1 MEINEFIAQYKTYP
15 VLFIG
20 TGFSKRYLEDIP
32 DWDGLLEQAAKDLWG
47 NTDKYKDLK
56 EECRLPNG
64 LYNFPKIGSKLNEAF
79 TNILREDDEHQL
91 KEFNRKW
98 YDLPD
103 NERQASR
110 LKLYISDKLEGKKK
124 KEEDKIKE
132 EISSFKKCKEKICSI
147 ITTNYDTLLED
158 LSEFKP
164 LIGNKILLSDPLR
177 SIYKI
182 HGYIKSPM
190 DIVLTEEDYTTFNEK
205 YDLIRAQLISLF
217 IHNPIIFLGY
227 SLSDEN
233 IKKVLQTIFSYV
245 VPDSEL
251 SKQIT
256 SNFLLVEYSEGEEN
270 TIVENLNLSLG
281 GNVEVTI
288 KQIKT
293 DNYTALYRAIAS
305 LDLPISMVDQKR
317 IREIVRGI
325 EEGGTIKVNIA
336 KDWEQASASDR
347 IIAIG
352 SQRSVSL
359 NEIYDKNDILQH
371 YFEIIEGRKIS
382 ALSILKTLKPI
393 ASEFFPAF
401 GFWQL
406 TNEIE
411 YLDQRKDYQIS
422 KLKKALSNIKP
433 KSQTHNSI
441 DAIIA
446 DSTIAKS
453 YQSMAILEAVYKRE
467 IDLDSLKSYLQ
478 GISWE
483 ELQNS
488 EKTEIRKLLCL
499 YDIMKYA
506 PDTFTEKLEGESQE
520 D

>member
-15 VLFIG
+15 ILFIG

-56 EECRLPNG
+56 DECRLPNG
-64 LYNFPKIGSKLNEAF
+64 SYNFPKIGSKLNEAF

-103 NERQASR
+103 KERLTSR
-110 LKLYISDKLEGKKK
+110 LKLYISDKLEGKKIK
-124 KEEDKIKE
+124 VEDKIKE

-164 LIGNKILLSDPLR
+164 LIGNKILLSNPLQ

-182 HGYIKSPM
+182 HGCIKSPM
-190 DIVLTEEDYTTFNEK
+190 DIVLTEEDYTAFNEK

-227 SLSDEN
+227 SLSDDN
-233 IKKVLQTIFSYV
+233 IKKVLKTIFSYV
-245 VPDSEL
+245 TPESPL

-256 SNFLLVEYSEGEEN
+256 ANFLLVEYSEGEEN
-270 TIVENLNLSLG
+270 VVIENLNLSLEAG
-281 GNVEVTI
+281 VEATI

-293 DNYTALYRAIAS
+293 DNYTALYNAIAS

-317 IREIVRGI
+317 IREIVRDI
-325 EEGGTIKVNIA
+325 EEGGTIKVHIA
-336 KDWEQASASDR
+336 RDWEEVSVSDR

-359 NEIYDKNDILQH
+359 NEIYKKQDILKH
-371 YFEIIEGRKIS
+371 YFEIIEGRKIHS
-382 ALSILKTLKPI
+382 LSRILTDPP
-393 ASEFFPAF
+393 ATSEFFPYF
-401 GFWQL
+401 GFCSL
-406 TNEIE
+406 INEE
-411 YLDQRKDYQIS
+411 EPLNQRKDYQIS
-422 KLKKALSNIKP
+422 KLKKVLSEIKP

-441 DAIIA
+441 DAIIK
-446 DSTIAKS
+446 DSTIRKS
-453 YQSMAILEAVYKRE
+453 YQSMAILEAVCNRE

-478 GISWE
+478 GI
-483 ELQNS
+483 LQNS
-488 EKTEIRKLLCL
+488 TKTEIRRLLCL

-506 PDTFTEKLEGESQE
+506 PDIFTESLQE
-520 D
+520 VIPRRARE